1 MIFALADT
9 LPQISRL
16 YRPIVGV
23 DVESEDED
31 DLEAATQLLP
41 THASSNMTAS
51 KSATKASRLGDVW
64 DEGEDLFDIGGDSDD
79 EAEPGTARG
88 AAPTPAAHLPS
99 PKIVVTSS
107 S

>member
-1 MIFALADT
+1 MCK
-9 LPQISRL
+9 ISRL
-16 YRPIVGV
+16 YRPILGT
-23 DVESEDED
+23 DVESEDEE

-41 THASSNMTAS
+41 THASSNMVTS
-51 KSATKASRLGDVW
+51 KSTSKPSRLADVW
-64 DEGEDLFDIGGDSDD
+64 DEGEDLFDIGADSDD

-88 AAPTPAAHLPS
+88 AASVPASHLPG